1 MNNNLAGHLAESMAR
16 WLMRLKGYRIIA
28 KNMITGKGTHAGEVD
43 FVACKR
49 HTLVFVEVKKR
60 SSLDEAAYAIK
71 PAQQQRIKNG
81 ATAFLKKNPQ
91 FTDYDIRFDAILV
104 TFPCAVE
111 HIENAW

>member
-16 WLMRLKGYRIIA
+16 WFMRLKGYRIIA
-28 KNMITGKGTHAGEVD
+28 KNVVTGKGSHAGEVD
-43 FVACKR
+43 FVAFRR

-60 SSLDEAAYAIK
+60 SSLDRAAYAIK

-81 ATAFLKKNPQ
+81 AAAFLKRNPQ
-91 FTDYDIRFDAILV
+91 FTGYDVRFDAILV
-104 TFPCAVE
+104 KFPFAIE